1 MDFGFDDLRD
11 GDNDDEL
18 FFQYT
23 QGLKA
28 RVALDCALAI
38 LKKYPDGLKAQ
49 RGMMILA
56 LERTTDEE
64 QRWLLENALMDFD
77 NEFPTIG

>member
-38 LKKYPDGLKAQ
+38 LKKYPDGL
-49 RGMMILA
+49 
-56 LERTTDEE
+56 
-64 QRWLLENALMDFD
+64 
-77 NEFPTIG
+77 